1 MGSQAGLGRVA
12 GFGPD
17 SAMGAGR
24 SSLYRP
30 LDVSLVKPQRGTRW
44 DRKTFVQL
52 SFLWRRT
59 CMYDQFLGV
68 VLLVEDEPLVRL
80 LAADVLVEAKFR
92 VIEAA
97 NAEEALTV
105 LQAGVEVD
113 VLLSDVEMPP
123 GIDGY
128 ALARQV
134 HERWPEIEILITSG
148 REWPTEG
155 DLPPGAA
162 FLAKPCPNETL
173 VSYVQSAAER
183 ARGARSARAAETST
197 GTAEDGT
204 VVPFPKT
211 A

>member
-1 MGSQAGLGRVA
+1 
-12 GFGPD
+12 
-17 SAMGAGR
+17 
-24 SSLYRP
+24 
-30 LDVSLVKPQRGTRW
+30 
-44 DRKTFVQL
+44 
-52 SFLWRRT
+52 
-59 CMYDQFLGV
+59 MYDQFLGV

-80 LAADVLVEAKFR
+80 LAADLLVEARFR

-123 GIDGY
+123 GINGY
-128 ALARQV
+128 ALAQQV
-134 HERWPEIEILITSG
+134 HEQWPEIEILITSG

-155 DLPPGAA
+155 DLPLGAA
-162 FLAKPCPNETL
+162 FLAKPCPNEAL

-183 ARGARSARAAETST
+183 ARGTRSARAAETSART
-197 GTAEDGT
+197 TEDGT
-204 VVPFPKT
+204 VVAFPKT

>member
-1 MGSQAGLGRVA
+1 
-12 GFGPD
+12 
-17 SAMGAGR
+17 
-24 SSLYRP
+24 
-30 LDVSLVKPQRGTRW
+30 
-44 DRKTFVQL
+44 
-52 SFLWRRT
+52 
-59 CMYDQFLGV
+59 MYDQFLGV

-80 LAADVLVEAKFR
+80 LAADVLVEAHFR

-97 NAEEALTV
+97 SADEALTV

-123 GIDGY
+123 GINGY
-128 ALARQV
+128 ELARAVDAQ
-134 HERWPEIEILITSG
+134 WPEIEILITSG
-148 REWPTEG
+148 REWPTQG

-162 FLAKPCPNETL
+162 FLAKPCPNESL

-183 ARGARSARAAETST
+183 AKAARAAQGGENVT
-197 GTAEDGT
+197 GVAEDGT